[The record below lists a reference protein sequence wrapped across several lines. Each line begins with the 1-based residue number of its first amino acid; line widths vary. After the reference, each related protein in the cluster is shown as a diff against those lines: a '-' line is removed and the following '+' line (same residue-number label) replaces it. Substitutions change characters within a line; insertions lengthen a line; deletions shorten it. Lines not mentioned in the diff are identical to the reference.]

1 MKKLIILIFLIS
13 ISFIACNN
21 LKEEDYKTFSYDE
34 NISLYGT
41 SEDNQRNW
49 NLSCDGLHCKI
60 TYSVGTPLKIRYEKK
75 VTLNSEEEK
84 KNIVISLIKGI
95 KKGKD
100 FSGTQDYSPT
110 NHLLLSNNKEYHGK
124 TENEEFY
131 KILNE
136 LLEEDYSNIIQRY

>member
-1 MKKLIILIFLIS
+1 M
-13 ISFIACNN
+13 
-21 LKEEDYKTFSYDE
+21 YR
-34 NISLYGT
+34 T

-60 TYSVGTPLKIRYEKK
+60 TYSVGTPLKIRYEKE

-100 FSGTQDYSPT
+100 FSGTQDYKPS
-110 NHLLLSNNKEYHGK
+110 NHLLLSNKKEYHGQ

-131 KILNE
+131 KILTD
-136 LLEEDYSNIIQRY
+136 LLGEDYSNIIQKY

>member
-1 MKKLIILIFLIS
+1 MKKIIVIIFFTLL
-13 ISFIACNN
+13 FFVACDKLNQ
-21 LKEEDYKTFSYDE
+21 EDYKKFSYDE

-41 SEDNQRNW
+41 PENNQRNW
-49 NLSCDGLHCKI
+49 NLSCDCSYCKI
-60 TYSVGTPLKIRYEKK
+60 TYSVGTPLKVRYEKEL
-75 VTLNSEEEK
+75 TLNEEEK
-84 KNIVISLIKGI
+84 KKIVTALIKGI

-136 LLEEDYSNIIQRY
+136 LLGEDYSNIIQGY

>member
-1 MKKLIILIFLIS
+1 M
-13 ISFIACNN
+13 
-21 LKEEDYKTFSYDE
+21 YR
-34 NISLYGT
+34 T

-100 FSGTQDYSPT
+100 FSGTQDYKPS
-110 NHLLLSNNKEYHGK
+110 NHLVLSNNKEYHGK

-136 LLEEDYSNIIQRY
+136 LLGEDYSNIIQKY

>member
-1 MKKLIILIFLIS
+1 MKKITVIIFLVLL
-13 ISFIACNN
+13 SFVACDKLN
-21 LKEEDYKTFSYDE
+21 EGDYKKFSYDE

-60 TYSVGTPLKIRYEKK
+60 TYSVGTPLKICYEKE

-100 FSGTQDYSPT
+100 FSGTQDYSPS
-110 NHLLLSNNKEYHGK
+110 NHLVLSNNKEYHGK

-131 KILNE
+131 KILTD
-136 LLEEDYSNIIQRY
+136 LLGEDYSNIIQKY

>member
-1 MKKLIILIFLIS
+1 MKKLIIFIFLSLIL
-13 ISFIACNN
+13 FVACD
-21 LKEEDYKTFSYDE
+21 K
-34 NISLYGT
+34 
-41 SEDNQRNW
+41 
-49 NLSCDGLHCKI
+49 
-60 TYSVGTPLKIRYEKK
+60 
-75 VTLNSEEEK
+75 LNEEEK
-84 KNIVISLIKGI
+84 KKIVTALIKGI

-136 LLEEDYSNIIQRY
+136 LLGEDYSNIIQRY